1 MRSPASFA
9 RIQAVDGQYGLG
21 ELPVQ
26 FVVGVD
32 PVRGTVIMPADESS
46 ESWGGSSSPRPST
59 KRCPDGTGHVRAQTG
74 TEG

>member
-9 RIQAVDGQYGLG
+9 RIHAVDGQYGFG

-26 FVVGVD
+26 VVVGVD
-32 PVRGTVIMPADESS
+32 PVRGSVIMPADESS

-59 KRCPDGTGHVRAQTG
+59 NAVRMGPGT
-74 TEG
+74 